1 VRLNEFSEDDE
12 PNEKLPASKK
22 SIPSKEE
29 LEDAT
34 LALHRAYLV
43 VDTLL
48 RNMPDNK

>member
-1 VRLNEFSEDDE
+1 VRLNEFREDEEPDE
-12 PNEKLPASKK
+12 KPLVSKSVPNKK
-22 SIPSKEE
+22 E

-48 RNMPDNK
+48 RNMPDPK

>member
-1 VRLNEFSEDDE
+1 MRLNEFSKDAE
-12 PNEKLPASKK
+12 PVQDKKPA
-22 SIPSKEE
+22 IPSPSAKE

-34 LALHRAYLV
+34 LAMHRAYLV